1 MKSMD
6 LNRQLQIVP
15 VERKPPG
22 VEALTPLQIENPD
35 APGLDSSDWK
45 DEMVNEWEKDWSQHM
60 ISAYPDTYPRATW

>member
-1 MKSMD
+1 MD

-45 DEMVNEWEKDWSQHM
+45 DEMVNEWEKDWSQL
-60 ISAYPDTYPRATW
+60 